1 MGQASLCALQ
11 VQGRSAL
18 LIGPPCRTT
27 WQGPHIWEEGA
38 TTTICCL
45 SNQDGEVCD
54 PKVEETWIF
63 ILDIK
68 QHSGAHDME
77 SPAGS
82 SDMQQAFARPKL
94 PPPHLG
100 RRQGMRRTHPLHPH
114 RIGSFCRCPLSTHS
128 VQTLLQLGSLCHLS
142 RSLSRC
148 RKQSTGFQRRC
159 RWQHPHGKGLT
170 LKLPLVRA
178 GLARETVHCQQGRAA
193 LDGRRQTSEFQQ

>member
-18 LIGPPCRTT
+18 LIGPPCRAI
-27 WQGPHIWEEGA
+27 WQGPRIWEEGA

-77 SPAGS
+77 APEGS
-82 SDMQQAFARPKL
+82 SDMQQASARP
-94 PPPHLG
+94 
-100 RRQGMRRTHPLHPH
+100 
-114 RIGSFCRCPLSTHS
+114 SC
-128 VQTLLQLGSLCHLS
+128 LLLILEETKASAGHA
-142 RSLSRC
+142 RYTI
-148 RKQSTGFQRRC
+148 TG
-159 RWQHPHGKGLT
+159 LE
-170 LKLPLVRA
+170 A
-178 GLARETVHCQQGRAA
+178 SAAVHCPHTLCRRFFSLEVFATWRRDCREV
-193 LDGRRQTSEFQQ
+193 DGNIWMEEASH